1 MKTPALTKLAVR
13 ALEDLKAQD
22 LLVLD
27 VKALTPMTDV
37 MVICTGTSTRHVKA
51 LAQSLV
57 EEAKD
62 NGVQPLGVEGLD
74 QGEWALVDLNGVL
87 VHVMQAQIRAFY
99 QLEKLWQIE
108 PPLPVEPAK
117 AKVKTKAPKAKAAT
131 SGKRA
136 RPASGAKARTTKTPA
151 KKATGGAMPPRAAT
165 ATAKR
170 PAKAAPKT
178 AAKAADKAS
187 PKSRSA
193 SPSTRSTA
201 SKSTS
206 KPARPSPVKTASTAA
221 RKSATPRKTAA
232 RKTAAE

>member
-62 NGVQPLGVEGLD
+62 QGVQPLGVEGLD

-87 VHVMQAQIRAFY
+87 VHVMQAQVRAFY

-108 PPLPVEPAK
+108 PPTPVEPAAPK
-117 AKVKTKAPKAKAAT
+117 PAKPKTSKVKPSKADKPLKSAKAAKAAPRGAKPAKAAAASRAKPTAKPKAAARPKGSKTTTTARSAAAAKPKAKAA
-131 SGKRA
+131 A
-136 RPASGAKARTTKTPA
+136 
-151 KKATGGAMPPRAAT
+151 PR
-165 ATAKR
+165 
-170 PAKAAPKT
+170 KAAP
-178 AAKAADKAS
+178 
-187 PKSRSA
+187 R
-193 SPSTRSTA
+193 
-201 SKSTS
+201 
-206 KPARPSPVKTASTAA
+206 KPAA
-221 RKSATPRKTAA
+221 R
-232 RKTAAE
+232 

>member
-57 EEAKD
+57 EEAKHQ
-62 NGVQPLGVEGLD
+62 GVQPLGVEGLD

-87 VHVMQAQIRAFY
+87 VHVMQAQVRAFY

-108 PPLPVEPAK
+108 PPAPVEPA
-117 AKVKTKAPKAKAAT
+117 APKRAKAKAAKT
-131 SGKRA
+131 DKPLKSAK
-136 RPASGAKARTTKTPA
+136 GAKA
-151 KKATGGAMPPRAAT
+151 
-165 ATAKR
+165 
-170 PAKAAPKT
+170 AKAAPKRAKPAKAAV
-178 AAKAADKAS
+178 AAKAKPKAAAK
-187 PKSRSA
+187 PKG
-193 SPSTRSTA
+193 
-201 SKSTS
+201 SKT
-206 KPARPSPVKTASTAA
+206 TAA
-221 RKSATPRKTAA
+221 RPRSAAAAKPRAKAAAAPRKAAPRKPAA
-232 RKTAAE
+232 R

>member
-37 MVICTGTSTRHVKA
+37 MIICTGTSTRHVKA

-62 NGVQPLGVEGLD
+62 QGVQPLGVEGLD

-87 VHVMQAQIRAFY
+87 VHVMQAQARAFY

-108 PPLPVEPAK
+108 PPQPLEAAPPKRAK
-117 AKVKTKAPKAKAAT
+117 PKADKALKTKAPKSKPAKAKAAT
-131 SGKRA
+131 GKSAKPKASKPAAAKPRA
-136 RPASGAKARTTKTPA
+136 SKAKPVKAAA
-151 KKATGGAMPPRAAT
+151 KKAPAKPAA
-165 ATAKR
+165 AR
-170 PAKAAPKT
+170 KAAP
-178 AAKAADKAS
+178 
-187 PKSRSA
+187 
-193 SPSTRSTA
+193 
-201 SKSTS
+201 
-206 KPARPSPVKTASTAA
+206 
-221 RKSATPRKTAA
+221 RKSAAAKPRS
-232 RKTAAE
+232 R